1 MTIATTPIARQV
13 YQVQVQENQIE
24 IEDVNG
30 IDTDEEFDEYW
41 NSKDVLELIDDL
53 ETGRTKLAR
62 VVKHFKDDLL
72 YTPPGTILR
81 QVRDRSHCL
90 SGFQNEL
97 FRA

>member
-1 MTIATTPIARQV
+1 MTIATPTARQV
-13 YQVQVQENQIE
+13 YQVQVQDNHIE

-81 QVRDRSHCL
+81 QVRDRSHLL

-97 FRA
+97 FGD